1 MSLSAKL
8 EQLKLAR
15 AAKAAAAPAAAPA
28 KPSTASK
35 VKEQIINI
43 RKAIDSG
50 DHREVKKAR
59 DTAQKVLGLNKVASS
74 SALSTV
80 VVQPKAVQVSAKN
93 LQANLAAKAGR
104 SALHF

>member
-15 AAKAAAAPAAAPA
+15 AAKAAAAAAPA

-59 DTAQKVLGLNKVASS
+59 DTAHKVLGLNKVASS

-80 VVQPKAVQVSAKN
+80 VVKPKAVQVSAKT

-104 SALHF
+104 SALHR